1 MSVQK
6 LPSYTAEFSDWYNE
20 IIMRAELA
28 DTPPR
33 VPEQLRGFMV
43 LRPYGYALWE
53 NLQSALDGMFKATGH
68 KNAYFPVLIPMSFIA
83 KEKDHVAGFKPELAV
98 VTHGGGEE
106 LAEPLVVRPTS
117 ETVIGH
123 MYAQWIRTYRDLP
136 VLINQWG
143 SVLRWE
149 KRTRAFM
156 RTAEFLWQEGHTAHA
171 TEAEAEA
178 ETLQMLEIYRIFA
191 EDWGAVPVLTGRKSE
206 SEKFAG
212 ALRTYTIEAMMPD
225 GRALQSGTS
234 HNLGQNFAKA
244 FEIQYQDRNN
254 TLQHC
259 WTTSWGL
266 SWRMLGAII
275 GIHGDDK
282 GLKLPPKLAPTQVVI
297 VPIWRSED
305 ERASV
310 LAAAAEVKASLG
322 KDVRVDI
329 DDREGLTPGFKYNDW
344 EMRGVPLRIEL
355 GPRDVAGRQ
364 AIVARRDV
372 PDKSGKE
379 AIGWDHLATAVQT
392 KLTDI
397 QTQLFTAAKQRV
409 AAQTRAA
416 SSWDEFMALIPDS
429 GGFGFI
435 RAYWAGDDADEAWV
449 KEQAGA
455 VTIRAFPFD
464 QPTTPGRCIRTG
476 QETTQ
481 VAVFAR
487 AY

>member
-6 LPSYTAEFSDWYNE
+6 LPSHAEDFSDWYNE

-53 NLQSALDGMFKATGH
+53 NLQAALDKMFKDTGH
-68 KNAYFPVLIPMSFIA
+68 KNAYFPVLIPLSFIS
-83 KEKDHVAGFKPELAV
+83 KEKEHVEGFKPELAV

-171 TEAEAEA
+171 TEEEAEA
-178 ETLQMLEIYRIFA
+178 ETLQMLEIYRRFA
-191 EDWGAVPVLTGRKSE
+191 EDWGAVPVLTGLKSDR
-206 SEKFAG
+206 EKFAG
-212 ALRTYTIEAMMPD
+212 ALRTYTIEAVMPD

-244 FEIQYQDRNN
+244 FDIQYQDRDNQ
-254 TLQHC
+254 LKYC

-275 GIHGDDK
+275 GVHGDDQ
-282 GLKLPPKLAPTQVVI
+282 GLKLPPRMAPTQVI
-297 VPIWRSED
+297 FVPIWKTD
-305 ERASV
+305 TERAAV
-310 LAAAAEVKASLG
+310 
-322 KDVRVDI
+322 
-329 DDREGLTPGFKYNDW
+329 
-344 EMRGVPLRIEL
+344 
-355 GPRDVAGRQ
+355 
-364 AIVARRDV
+364 
-372 PDKSGKE
+372 
-379 AIGWDHLATAVQT
+379 LATAE
-392 KLTDI
+392 KLKAG
-397 QTQLFTAAKQRV
+397 LPAGV
-409 AAQTRAA
+409 RA
-416 SSWDEFMALIPDS
+416 EIDS
-429 GGFGFI
+429 REG
-435 RAYWAGDDADEAWV
+435 
-449 KEQAGA
+449 
-455 VTIRAFPFD
+455 
-464 QPTTPGRCIRTG
+464 
-476 QETTQ
+476 
-481 VAVFAR
+481 
-487 AY
+487 